1 MMIKKCLPLIIVFLA
16 FWLIEIISFPL
27 LEDAG
32 PMPGMESFYEEYN

>member
-16 FWLIEIISFPL
+16 FWLMEIISFPL

-32 PMPGMESFYEEYN
+32 PMPGQEGYDEMV

>member
-1 MMIKKCLPLIIVFLA
+1 MIRKYLPLIILILA
-16 FWLIEIISFPL
+16 LWLMEIISFPL